1 MTSDVKNILWIY
13 FEGND
18 LSDLQNE
25 LGSDFLR
32 KYFENLNFSQNL
44 KNKQEQIDSFAKA
57 EILKSKE
64 KKDRFNLQKF
74 IKINNI
80 RGKITNSFVKKD
92 QKNPLPITELKKIL
106 LHVREMAKKNGS
118 NLYFVYLPEYLRY
131 KNNYDNSNYVL
142 VKSIVNELDIPFIDI
157 NKKVFEKE
165 TDPLNLFPFRLFGHY
180 NEEGYRKIAEAIFNS
195 IK

>member
-57 EILKSKE
+57 NFKVKR
-64 KKDRFNLQKF
+64 KK
-74 IKINNI
+74 
-80 RGKITNSFVKKD
+80 GKI
-92 QKNPLPITELKKIL
+92 
-106 LHVREMAKKNGS
+106 
-118 NLYFVYLPEYLRY
+118 
-131 KNNYDNSNYVL
+131 
-142 VKSIVNELDIPFIDI
+142 
-157 NKKVFEKE
+157 
-165 TDPLNLFPFRLFGHY
+165 
-180 NEEGYRKIAEAIFNS
+180 
-195 IK
+195 

>member
-57 EILKSKE
+57 KILKSKE
-64 KKDRFNLQKF
+64 KRKDLICKKSLLRLIILGKKLQ
-74 IKINNI
+74 
-80 RGKITNSFVKKD
+80 
-92 QKNPLPITELKKIL
+92 
-106 LHVREMAKKNGS
+106 
-118 NLYFVYLPEYLRY
+118 
-131 KNNYDNSNYVL
+131 
-142 VKSIVNELDIPFIDI
+142 
-157 NKKVFEKE
+157 
-165 TDPLNLFPFRLFGHY
+165 
-180 NEEGYRKIAEAIFNS
+180 IFC
-195 IK
+195 